1 MRWWLASS
9 VAVAALCAVACV
21 SDPGVAP
28 CTEDGRCL
36 VGYEC
41 YQELCLECQ
50 PGACGGLVTK
60 SFDLRGGILCMP
72 APDEACIDVPP
83 GAITSSV
90 TIGIRRSR
98 RDPPALDVRSLVYEI
113 GPVDLRFSVPA
124 TVRIPISPSDRLED
138 MRVYVAPG
146 TSDSYGQL
154 PGSPTQ
160 TYAIGATDR
169 LGNFVGARIP
179 PRN

>member
-1 MRWWLASS
+1 ML
-9 VAVAALCAVACV
+9 VAASMLAGVACV
-21 SDPGVAP
+21 PAEGTAP
-28 CTEDGRCL
+28 CTDDGRCL

-41 YQELCLECQ
+41 FEGLCLECP
-50 PGACGGLVTK
+50 PGSCGGLVTK
-60 SFDLRGGILCMP
+60 VFTAEGGILCG
-72 APDEACIDVPP
+72 PDEACIDVPP
-83 GAITSSV
+83 GALTSS
-90 TIGIRRSR
+90 TSIGIRRSR
-98 RDPPALDVRSLVYEI
+98 RASPALDVRSLVYEI

-124 TVRIPISPSDRLED
+124 TVRIPISPSERLQD

-146 TSDSYGQL
+146 TTEAYGPL

-169 LGNFVGARIP
+169 LGTFVGARIP